1 MNVSKMKR
9 LLAYLLALSMLAS
22 IALVGSA
29 AAYADEI
36 HTVTLEPTDID
47 KQLDSSILRS
57 QASSRTP
64 AKTPGTTP

>member
-22 IALVGSA
+22 IALVGST

-36 HTVTLEPTDID
+36 HTVTLGAR
-47 KQLDSSILRS
+47 Q
-57 QASSRTP
+57 
-64 AKTPGTTP
+64 